1 MKIGVS
7 PSTMNILKNF
17 STINKSIV
25 IKPGNVISTLSVN
38 KNILA
43 RAEITESFP
52 SEISI
57 YDLSVFLGGLSLFK
71 DPYFDCS
78 NDKKLTVSD
87 STGAKSVF
95 YYADPSIIVTPP
107 EKQIELPS
115 VDVEFNL
122 DADVLT
128 QLQKAASIYGVP
140 DLCLYG
146 HNGEINL
153 SVNDKKNET
162 SNVYSLP
169 VGKTEDEFCYC
180 LKMENLKLLPGSY
193 EVQISN
199 PKVAKFTGKQNSVSY
214 WIALEPEVK

>member
-1 MKIGVS
+1 MKINVS
-7 PSTMNILKNF
+7 PTTMNILKNF

-43 RAEITESFP
+43 RATIQESFP

-57 YDLSVFLGGLSLFK
+57 YDLSVFLGGLSLFRT
-71 DPYFDCS
+71 PYFDCS
-78 NDKKLTVSD
+78 HDRKLTVSD
-87 STGAKSVF
+87 ASGAKSVF

-107 EKQIELPS
+107 DKEIEMPS
-115 VDVEFNL
+115 VDVEFRL
-122 DADVLT
+122 DAEILI
-128 QLQKAASIYGVP
+128 QLQKAANIYGVP
-140 DLCLYG
+140 ELCLYG

-169 VGKTEDEFCYC
+169 VGKTDDEFCYC
-180 LKMENLKLLPGSY
+180 LKMENLKLLAGSY
-193 EVQISN
+193 DVQISN
-199 PKVAKFTGKQNSVSY
+199 PKVAKFTGSSVSY

>member
-1 MKIGVS
+1 MKISVS

-25 IKPGNVISTLSVN
+25 IKPGNSIATLSVN

-43 RAEITESFP
+43 RAEIIENFP
-52 SEISI
+52 TDISI

-78 NDKKLTVSD
+78 NDKKLIVTD
-87 STGAKSVF
+87 SMGAKSVF
-95 YYADPSIIVTPP
+95 YYADPSIITTAP
-107 EKQIELPS
+107 ENGIKLPS
-115 VDVEFNL
+115 VDVEFEL

-128 QLQKAASIYGVP
+128 QLQKAAGIYGVP

-146 HNGEINL
+146 DEGKIYL

-162 SNVYSLP
+162 SHVYSLP
-169 VGKTEDEFCYC
+169 VGETEDEFCYC
-180 LKMENLKLLPGSY
+180 LKMENLKLMPGSY
-193 EVQISN
+193 NVKVSN
-199 PKVAKFTGKQNSVSY
+199 PKVAQFTGHQVTY
-214 WIALEPEVK
+214 WIALEPEVS